1 MEAKLDSSSNVERRV
16 VSCDV
21 RFSAALTKRLRSFGT
36 EERVC
41 SGLEEEVLVEAF
53 G

>member
-1 MEAKLDSSSNVERRV
+1 MEAKLDSSSNVARRV

-21 RFSAALTKRLRSFGT
+21 RFSAALTKRVRSFGT
-36 EERVC
+36 VERVR
-41 SGLEEEVLVEAF
+41 SGLEEEALVETF

>member
-16 VSCDV
+16 VNCDV
-21 RFSAALTKRLRSFGT
+21 RFSAALTKRVRSFGT
-36 EERVC
+36 EESVR
-41 SGLEEEVLVEAF
+41 SGTVEEGLVDF

>member
-16 VSCDV
+16 ANCDV
-21 RFSAALTKRLRSFGT
+21 PFPAALTKLLRIWGT
-36 EERVC
+36 EERVR
-41 SGLEEEVLVEAF
+41 SGIDEVLVEDF

>member
-1 MEAKLDSSSNVERRV
+1 MEEKWDSSSIVESRV

-21 RFSAALTKRLRSFGT
+21 RFSAALTKRLRIFGT
-36 EERVC
+36 EERVR
-41 SGLEEEVLVEAF
+41 SGAEEEVLVEGF

>member
-1 MEAKLDSSSNVERRV
+1 MEAKLDSSSIVERRV

-21 RFSAALTKRLRSFGT
+21 RFSAALTMRLKIFGT
-36 EERVC
+36 EERVR
-41 SGLEEEVLVEAF
+41 SGIEEEVLVEGF